1 MIDVGTI
8 YSSGHNHMIDVD
20 TKYSTVDTIT

>member
-1 MIDVGTI
+1 MIDVGTK
-8 YSSGHNHMIDVD
+8 YSSGHNHMIDVG

>member
-8 YSSGHNHMIDVD
+8 YSSGHNHMIDVG
-20 TKYSTVDTIT
+20 TIYSTVDTIT

>member
-1 MIDVGTI
+1 MIDVDTK
-8 YSSGHNHMIDVD
+8 YSSGHNHMIDVG